1 MVLISPAT
9 VARQY
14 GVSPTQLRQW
24 RQQGIG
30 PEYFQFTA
38 RTVSYCDD
46 YLRDWFND
54 PRNADLVGAEDA
66 AVNVDPSCQDG
77 RVRQSRG
84 RDDR

>member
-1 MVLISPAT
+1 

-14 GVSPTQLRQW
+14 GIPATQLRQW
-24 RQQGIG
+24 RQQGVG

-54 PRNADLVGAEDA
+54 PRNAGLLAEKPPA
-66 AVNVDPSCQDG
+66 TLETSYQGG
-77 RVRQSRG
+77 RVRRSRHAG
-84 RDDR
+84 DR

>member
-1 MVLISPAT
+1 

-14 GVSPTQLRQW
+14 GIPATQLRQW

-38 RTVSYCDD
+38 RTVSYCDG

-54 PRNADLVGAEDA
+54 PQNADLLAEKPPA
-66 AVNVDPSCQDG
+66 TVESSCQDV
-77 RVRQSRG
+77 RVRRSRHQG
-84 RDDR
+84 DR

>member
-1 MVLISPAT
+1 MALISPTT

-14 GVSPTQLRQW
+14 GVSSTQLRQW

-38 RTVSYCDD
+38 RTVSYVDD

-54 PRNADLVGAEDA
+54 PNNAGLLAEGPA
-66 AVNVDPSCQDG
+66 ATGQTSCRDG
-77 RVRQSRG
+77 RVRRTRR

>member
-1 MVLISPAT
+1 

-14 GVSPTQLRQW
+14 GVSATKLRQW
-24 RQQGIG
+24 RRRGIG

-38 RTVSYCDD
+38 RTVSYSDD

-54 PRNADLVGAEDA
+54 PRNAELLAEEPP
-66 AVNVDPSCQDG
+66 VNVDKSCQDG
-77 RVRQSRG
+77 RVRRSRH

>member
-1 MVLISPAT
+1 MALISPAT

-24 RQQGIG
+24 RRQGIG

-38 RTVSYCDD
+38 RTVSYSDD

-54 PRNADLVGAEDA
+54 PRNAHLLAQNAPTTSDM
-66 AVNVDPSCQDG
+66 SRQDR
-77 RVRQSRG
+77 RVRQGRH

>member
-1 MVLISPAT
+1 

-14 GVSPTQLRQW
+14 GISSTQLRQW

-38 RTVSYCDD
+38 RTVSYADD

-54 PRNADLVGAEDA
+54 PNNTGLLAEGPPA
-66 AVNVDPSCQDG
+66 AGQTSCGNG
-77 RVRQSRG
+77 RVRRSRRRG
-84 RDDR
+84 DR

>member
-1 MVLISPAT
+1 MK

-24 RQQGIG
+24 RRRGIG

-38 RTVSYCDD
+38 RTVSYSDD

-54 PRNADLVGAEDA
+54 PLNAHLLAQ
-66 AVNVDPSCQDG
+66 DPPVTSDMSCQDG
-77 RVRQSRG
+77 RVRRSRR

>member
-1 MVLISPAT
+1 MALISPTT

-24 RQQGIG
+24 RRHGIG

-38 RTVSYCDD
+38 RTVSYSDD

-54 PRNADLVGAEDA
+54 PRNAELLAENPPA
-66 AVNVDPSCQDG
+66 TAQTLSQDG
-77 RVRQSRG
+77 RVRRSRR